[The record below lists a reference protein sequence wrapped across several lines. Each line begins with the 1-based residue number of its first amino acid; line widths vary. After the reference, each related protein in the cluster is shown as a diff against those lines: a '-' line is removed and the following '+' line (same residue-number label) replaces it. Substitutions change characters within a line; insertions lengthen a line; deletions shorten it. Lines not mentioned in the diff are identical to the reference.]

1 MKKLKR
7 ILQSKYLFKFLALVF
22 VIGSFLFTRFYC
34 FESKY
39 NESDKVFIGEVTK
52 IRTTS
57 SKLTLEIKG
66 REKLIINYQFK
77 EGQKLDNLA
86 YGDKILVRGN
96 LVEPTK
102 NTIPN
107 SFDYKKYLYNK
118 KIYYIVEADKINKI
132 ENNNNYLYTIK
143 NILYKK
149 INTMKSS
156 SYIKTFIL
164 GDNSDIS
171 ADIKEEYQNIGVSH
185 LFSIS
190 SSHIYFISTI
200 ICYYLDRITYNK
212 KIKRIIVNV
221 FLIFFLL
228 LLGLI
233 PSLLRAILMYSLSTF
248 NYLFKLNLKKI
259 DIMMLVIILAI
270 IIDPFI
276 IYDIG
281 FIYSYLIS
289 LFLIIFTNRI
299 RKKKGINKVI
309 YTTLISFFASLPI
322 TIYNS
327 YEINIISILVNVLLI
342 PIVSTIIFPLSII
355 ALILPFL
362 DSFLYQLISLLENF
376 TIFIS
381 SIEITIISF
390 PKPNIIII
398 IIYYIILLITLH
410 KPKLSYLLLITIL
423 IIKASPYL
431 DGDTNI
437 VAFDVGQAD
446 CLLIQF
452 PYNKKNIL
460 IDTGNNYSEYKIKNI
475 INYLKSKGISKINYL
490 VISHGDY
497 DHIGGSFYL
506 VNNFKVE
513 NVIFNRGKFN
523 DLEKKLITVLE
534 KRNIKYFQ
542 NIKELNLN
550 NNRLY
555 FLNNKLYDDE
565 NDNSTIIYTEISG
578 IKILLMGDAE
588 MEVERYILEKYNLK
602 NIDILKVAHHGSRTS
617 SHKEFINSINPKYS
631 IISVGKNNRYGHPN
645 KEVLNNL
652 NNSKIYRT
660 DLDGSIMFKIKKD
673 RLKIETCM
681 P

>member
-228 LLGLI
+228 LLGII

-248 NYLFKLNLKKI
+248 NYLFRLNIKKI

-602 NIDILKVAHHGSRTS
+602 NIDILKVGHHGSRTS

>member
-212 KIKRIIVNV
+212 KIKRIIVNI

-233 PSLLRAILMYSLSTF
+233 PSLLRPILMYSLSTF

-299 RKKKGINKVI
+299 RKKKGINKAI

-381 SIEITIISF
+381 SIEITIINF

-602 NIDILKVAHHGSRTS
+602 NIDILKVGHHGSRTS
-617 SHKEFINSINPKYS
+617 SHKEFIDSINPKYS

>member
-228 LLGLI
+228 LLGII

-299 RKKKGINKVI
+299 RKKKGINKAI

-602 NIDILKVAHHGSRTS
+602 NIDILKVGHHGSRTS

>member
-7 ILQSKYLFKFLALVF
+7 VLQSKYLFKFLALVF

-39 NESDKVFIGEVTK
+39 NKSDKVFIGEVTK

-102 NTIPN
+102 NTIPK

-228 LLGLI
+228 LLGII

-299 RKKKGINKVI
+299 RKKKGINKAI

-602 NIDILKVAHHGSRTS
+602 NIDILKVGHHGSRTS

>member
-228 LLGLI
+228 LLGII

-248 NYLFKLNLKKI
+248 NYLFRLNIKKI

-475 INYLKSKGISKINYL
+475 TNYLKSKGISKINYL

-602 NIDILKVAHHGSRTS
+602 NIDILKVGHHGSRTS

>member
-7 ILQSKYLFKFLALVF
+7 VLQSKYLFKFLALVF
-22 VIGSFLFTRFYC
+22 VIGPFLFTRFYC

-39 NESDKVFIGEVTK
+39 NKSDKVFIGEVTK

-228 LLGLI
+228 LLGII

-248 NYLFKLNLKKI
+248 NYLFRLNIKKI

-299 RKKKGINKVI
+299 RKKKGINKAI

-327 YEINIISILVNVLLI
+327 YEINIIGILVNVLLI
-342 PIVSTIIFPLSII
+342 SIVSTIIFPLSII

-602 NIDILKVAHHGSRTS
+602 NIDILKVGHHGSRTS

>member
-1 MKKLKR
+1 MRNYLKKLKR
-7 ILQSKYLFKFLALVF
+7 VLQSKYLFKFLALVF
-22 VIGSFLFTRFYC
+22 VIGPFLFTRFYC

-39 NESDKVFIGEVTK
+39 NKSDKVFIGEVTK

-228 LLGLI
+228 LLGII

-248 NYLFKLNLKKI
+248 NYLFRLNIKKI
-259 DIMMLVIILAI
+259 DI
-270 IIDPFI
+270 
-276 IYDIG
+276 
-281 FIYSYLIS
+281 
-289 LFLIIFTNRI
+289 N
-299 RKKKGINKVI
+299 
-309 YTTLISFFASLPI
+309 
-322 TIYNS
+322 
-327 YEINIISILVNVLLI
+327 
-342 PIVSTIIFPLSII
+342 
-355 ALILPFL
+355 
-362 DSFLYQLISLLENF
+362 
-376 TIFIS
+376 
-381 SIEITIISF
+381 
-390 PKPNIIII
+390 
-398 IIYYIILLITLH
+398 
-410 KPKLSYLLLITIL
+410 
-423 IIKASPYL
+423 
-431 DGDTNI
+431 
-437 VAFDVGQAD
+437 
-446 CLLIQF
+446 
-452 PYNKKNIL
+452 
-460 IDTGNNYSEYKIKNI
+460 
-475 INYLKSKGISKINYL
+475 
-490 VISHGDY
+490 
-497 DHIGGSFYL
+497 
-506 VNNFKVE
+506 
-513 NVIFNRGKFN
+513 
-523 DLEKKLITVLE
+523 
-534 KRNIKYFQ
+534 
-542 NIKELNLN
+542 
-550 NNRLY
+550 
-555 FLNNKLYDDE
+555 
-565 NDNSTIIYTEISG
+565 
-578 IKILLMGDAE
+578 
-588 MEVERYILEKYNLK
+588 
-602 NIDILKVAHHGSRTS
+602 
-617 SHKEFINSINPKYS
+617 
-631 IISVGKNNRYGHPN
+631 
-645 KEVLNNL
+645 
-652 NNSKIYRT
+652 
-660 DLDGSIMFKIKKD
+660 
-673 RLKIETCM
+673 
-681 P
+681 

>member
-228 LLGLI
+228 LLGII

-248 NYLFKLNLKKI
+248 NYLFRLNTKKI

-381 SIEITIISF
+381 SIEITIINF

-602 NIDILKVAHHGSRTS
+602 NIDILKVGHHGSRTS

>member
-132 ENNNNYLYTIK
+132 ENNNNYLYTLK

-228 LLGLI
+228 LLGII

-248 NYLFKLNLKKI
+248 NYLFRLNIKKI

-602 NIDILKVAHHGSRTS
+602 NIDILKVGHHGSRTS

>member
-248 NYLFKLNLKKI
+248 NYLFRLNIKKI

-602 NIDILKVAHHGSRTS
+602 NIDILKVGHHGSRTS

>member
-7 ILQSKYLFKFLALVF
+7 VLQSKYLFKFLALVF

-248 NYLFKLNLKKI
+248 NYLFRLNIKKI

-410 KPKLSYLLLITIL
+410 KLKLSYLLLITIL

-602 NIDILKVAHHGSRTS
+602 NIDILKVGHHGSRTS

>member
-1 MKKLKR
+1 
-7 ILQSKYLFKFLALVF
+7 
-22 VIGSFLFTRFYC
+22 
-34 FESKY
+34 
-39 NESDKVFIGEVTK
+39 
-52 IRTTS
+52 
-57 SKLTLEIKG
+57 
-66 REKLIINYQFK
+66 
-77 EGQKLDNLA
+77 
-86 YGDKILVRGN
+86 
-96 LVEPTK
+96 
-102 NTIPN
+102 
-107 SFDYKKYLYNK
+107 
-118 KIYYIVEADKINKI
+118 
-132 ENNNNYLYTIK
+132 
-143 NILYKK
+143 
-149 INTMKSS
+149 MKSS

-228 LLGLI
+228 LLGII

-248 NYLFKLNLKKI
+248 NYLFRLNIKKI

-475 INYLKSKGISKINYL
+475 TNYLKSKGISKINYL

-602 NIDILKVAHHGSRTS
+602 NIDILKVGHHGSRTS

>member
-7 ILQSKYLFKFLALVF
+7 VLQSKYLFKFLALVF
-22 VIGSFLFTRFYC
+22 VIGPFLFTRFYC

-39 NESDKVFIGEVTK
+39 NKSDKVFIGEVTK

-228 LLGLI
+228 LLGII

-248 NYLFKLNLKKI
+248 NYLFRLNIKKI

-381 SIEITIISF
+381 SIEITIINF

-475 INYLKSKGISKINYL
+475 IN
-490 VISHGDY
+490 
-497 DHIGGSFYL
+497 
-506 VNNFKVE
+506 
-513 NVIFNRGKFN
+513 
-523 DLEKKLITVLE
+523 
-534 KRNIKYFQ
+534 
-542 NIKELNLN
+542 
-550 NNRLY
+550 
-555 FLNNKLYDDE
+555 
-565 NDNSTIIYTEISG
+565 
-578 IKILLMGDAE
+578 
-588 MEVERYILEKYNLK
+588 
-602 NIDILKVAHHGSRTS
+602 
-617 SHKEFINSINPKYS
+617 
-631 IISVGKNNRYGHPN
+631 
-645 KEVLNNL
+645 
-652 NNSKIYRT
+652 
-660 DLDGSIMFKIKKD
+660 
-673 RLKIETCM
+673 
-681 P
+681 

>member
-228 LLGLI
+228 LLGII

-248 NYLFKLNLKKI
+248 NYLFRLNIKKI

-381 SIEITIISF
+381 SIEITIINF

-602 NIDILKVAHHGSRTS
+602 NIDILKVGHHGSRTS
-617 SHKEFINSINPKYS
+617 SHKEFIDSINPKYS

>member
-228 LLGLI
+228 LLGII

-248 NYLFKLNLKKI
+248 NYLFRLNIKKI

-381 SIEITIISF
+381 SIEITIINF

-602 NIDILKVAHHGSRTS
+602 NIDILKVGHHGSRTS

>member
-228 LLGLI
+228 LLGII

-248 NYLFKLNLKKI
+248 NYLFRLNIKKI

-475 INYLKSKGISKINYL
+475 TNYLKSKGISKINYL

-602 NIDILKVAHHGSRTS
+602 NIDILKVGHHGSRTS
-617 SHKEFINSINPKYS
+617 SHKEFIDSINPKYS

>member
-602 NIDILKVAHHGSRTS
+602 NIDILKVGHHGSRTS

>member
-7 ILQSKYLFKFLALVF
+7 VLQSKYLFKFLALVF

-39 NESDKVFIGEVTK
+39 NKSDKVFIGEVTK

-228 LLGLI
+228 LLGII

-299 RKKKGINKVI
+299 RKKKGINKAI

-602 NIDILKVAHHGSRTS
+602 NIDILKVGHHGSRTS

>member
-228 LLGLI
+228 LLGII

-248 NYLFKLNLKKI
+248 NYLFRLNIKKI

-299 RKKKGINKVI
+299 RKKKGINKAI

-475 INYLKSKGISKINYL
+475 TNYLKSKGISKINYL

-602 NIDILKVAHHGSRTS
+602 NIDILKVGHHGSRTS